1 MDSDVARIQ
10 SHSKVLD
17 YQAFIYSMSLRCE
30 NPKNMGTKE
39 HYSDSTGY
47 MWEYICRHTYHEQKA
62 LNLKNRTRYRG
73 GFGWE
78 ERKKKNVAIK
88 IQSQI
93 YRKETSNNKEFWV
106 TCMSVSQTEAFSSQ
120 GLHKEEE
127 HCVRLMDIYPLASS
141 TSSEPVKPVCSH
153 KIGSYRTSTFSFL
166 FVQFMCKC
174 TRIFL

>member
-1 MDSDVARIQ
+1 
-10 SHSKVLD
+10 
-17 YQAFIYSMSLRCE
+17 MSLRCE
-30 NPKNMGTKE
+30 NPKNMHTKE

-47 MWEYICRHTYHEQKA
+47 MQEYICRHTYHEQKA

-73 GFGWE
+73 GFGG
-78 ERKKKNVAIK
+78 KKGKRRMLQLKYNLKYI
-88 IQSQI
+88 
-93 YRKETSNNKEFWV
+93 ETSNNKEFWV

-153 KIGSYRTSTFSFL
+153 KIGSYRTSTLSFL
-166 FVQFMCKC
+166 FVQFVCKC